1 MKIRNKNTGQIFEVV
16 AGTLYPS
23 FFEEVTD
30 EEIKV
35 GEPKIEFEIEKPKE
49 EPNPKKTTKK
59 KSTKKSK
66 KGAKKN
72 DNTKSK

>member
-1 MKIRNKNTGQIFEVV
+1 MKIRNKNTGQVFEVV

-23 FFEEVTD
+23 FFEEVKD

-35 GEPKIEFEIEKPKE
+35 GEPKIEFEIEEPKKE
-49 EPNPKKTTKK
+49 APKKTRKKTTKK
-59 KSTKKSK
+59 TK

-72 DNTKSK
+72 ESIAE